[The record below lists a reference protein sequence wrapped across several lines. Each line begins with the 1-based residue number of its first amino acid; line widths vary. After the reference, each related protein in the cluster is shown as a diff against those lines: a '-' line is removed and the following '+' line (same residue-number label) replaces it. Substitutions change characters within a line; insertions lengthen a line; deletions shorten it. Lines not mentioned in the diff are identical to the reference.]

1 MIKEEYKNGCRLKEQ
16 VKYNIDYDDCQILN
30 LTCANYIYDLVQ
42 ESSKYET
49 KLETEILSAFYWRD
63 SHEGFKFWN
72 LVESGKFYHPYVLF
86 KYLIT
91 W

>member
-1 MIKEEYKNGCRLKEQ
+1 MLIK
-16 VKYNIDYDDCQILN
+16 N
-30 LTCANYIYDLVQ
+30 LPPFLRKRAIANYFDPNNTSHAGEPWASEEDAL
-42 ESSKYET
+42 K
-49 KLETEILSAFYWRD
+49 TEIMAAFYWRD
-63 SHEGFKFWN
+63 SPEGFKFWN